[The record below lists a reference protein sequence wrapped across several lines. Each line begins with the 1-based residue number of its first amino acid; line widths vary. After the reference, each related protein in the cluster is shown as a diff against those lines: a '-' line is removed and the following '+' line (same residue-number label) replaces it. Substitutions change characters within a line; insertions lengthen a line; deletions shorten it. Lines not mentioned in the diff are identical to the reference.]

1 MRPRL
6 TAVSAVS
13 DSEKK
18 AETIKSS
25 KMAPS
30 AGRSMGLGPET
41 LRPQWQLSAAQ
52 NIFHG
57 IQGHVTGDK
66 GAPQSTNQ
74 DESEL
79 AVLHFLV
86 MAHGRQKRIGGG
98 SGRGD
103 VADEGGQARFL
114 QMARQP
120 VRIVLRTKTQAHR
133 QLKRQRHADR
143 HAFAVNQAR

>member
-30 AGRSMGLGPET
+30 AGRSMGLGPQT
-41 LRPQWQLSAAQ
+41 LRTQCQFSGVQ
-52 NIFHG
+52 DIFHG

-66 GAPQSTNQ
+66 GVPQSANQ

-79 AVLHFLV
+79 AILHFLV
-86 MAHGRQKRIGGG
+86 MAHGGQKRIRGGT
-98 SGRGD
+98 GRGD
-103 VADEGGQARFL
+103 VADEGGQACFL

-120 VRIVLRTKTQAHR
+120 VRIVLGTKTQVHR
-133 QLKRQRHADR
+133 
-143 HAFAVNQAR
+143 